1 MFLFLII
8 IQSKKEEKKI
18 MELLGTK
25 ILTMTLLGGIA
36 IIVGILPIF
45 LRKFCNI
52 GSGNSPKGQL
62 FLSALSCFGGGVILT
77 TCFTHM
83 LPEVNYFL
91 DLNIKNGHFPKTGEC
106 CFNLKKVSC
115 FNFKKVNDC

>member
-1 MFLFLII
+1 MD
-8 IQSKKEEKKI
+8 
-18 MELLGTK
+18 LLVTK

-36 IIVGILPIF
+36 MLVGILPIF
-45 LRKFCNI
+45 LRRLFHI
-52 GSGNSPKGQL
+52 GSGKSLRGQL

-91 DLNIKNGHFPKTGEC
+91 ELNIKNGHFPQTGKSYC
-106 CFNLKKVSC
+106 QFIFRAVQSQVKIPFFC
-115 FNFKKVNDC
+115 